1 MLVHVNGKPVHLPP
15 GTTVRHALL
24 HEALLEDILRNRRK
38 VLDEWGNEVGLD
50 GALSEGMKLSIPGIA
65 GSPPE
70 GEAG

>member
-24 HEALLEDILRNRRK
+24 HEALLEDILQRRRS

-50 GALSEGMKLSIPGIA
+50 GALSEGMRISTPGIA
-65 GSPPE
+65 GFSPK